1 MDWKAALPIKALWIK
16 NNDIYIY
23 AFSSASIQL
32 SVQVNVGVFSIL
44 ISTGLM

>member
-1 MDWKAALPIKALWIK
+1 MDWKAALPIKALWMK
-16 NNDIYIY
+16 TMIYTY
-23 AFSSASIQL
+23 MPIQL